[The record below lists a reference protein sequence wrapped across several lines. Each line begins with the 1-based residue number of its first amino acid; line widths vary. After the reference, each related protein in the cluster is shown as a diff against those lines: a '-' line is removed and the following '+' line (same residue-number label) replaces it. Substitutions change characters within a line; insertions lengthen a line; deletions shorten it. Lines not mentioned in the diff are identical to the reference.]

1 MDENT
6 TTIVVQV
13 EPAPPSIER
22 LQDIEDLFYL
32 ALPALIVLWGL
43 KRLIQLFSGDDS

>member
-6 TTIVVQV
+6 QTLIVQV
-13 EPAPPSIER
+13 EPAPPSTER

-32 ALPALIVLWGL
+32 GLPALIVLWGL
-43 KRLIQLFSGDDS
+43 KRLMQLFSGDES